1 MKSIKILALLIGSI
15 VLLPSASFADRVSD
29 NSQETHQESSVYH
42 NGRMVKSSTR
52 QRILSSRKN
61 GRYSNKSNG
70 HFQSINMKT
79 STVGNGGANVRTT
92 TVDDGVNV
100 HTSTSGNGV
109 NVHTSTSGDS
119 VNVHTSTSGDGV
131 NIRTTTTGDGVNV
144 RTTTVG
150 NGGVQIK
157 TIMRDTMGGN
167 YDD

>member
-1 MKSIKILALLIGSI
+1 MKSIKVLVLILGSI
-15 VLLPSASFADRVSD
+15 VLLPSASFADRVSG

-52 QRILSSRKN
+52 QRILNSRKS
-61 GRYSNKSNG
+61 GRYSNNG
-70 HFQSINMKT
+70 NGNFQSINMKT
-79 STVGNGGANVRTT
+79 STVGNGGVNVRTT

-100 HTSTSGNGV
+100 RTT
-109 NVHTSTSGDS
+109 TSGDG

-131 NIRTTTTGDGVNV
+131 NIRTTTSGDGVNV

-150 NGGVQIK
+150 SGGVQIK
-157 TIMRDTMGGN
+157 TIIRDAMGGN